1 MSAEPDAS
9 ERGSPGEES
18 APALGRPAGADPR
31 RGLSVLASVVRF
43 VTALFALILV
53 AFVVF
58 VVVKANPDN
67 WLFGL
72 VGDWAGGLTLGL
84 ADLFTPDDRRLGLV
98 INHGAAA
105 VAWLVIGAI
114 VGRLL
119 RRGQR

>member
-18 APALGRPAGADPR
+18 APARGYPDGVGLR
-31 RGLSVLASVVRF
+31 RGLSLLASVVRF

-58 VVVKANPDN
+58 VVVEANPDN
-67 WLFGL
+67 WLFAL

-84 ADLFTPDDRRLGLV
+84 ADLFAPDDPRLRLV
-98 INHGAAA
+98 INYGAAA

-119 RRGQR
+119 RRAPR